1 MSEFEIIR
9 GSVDGKEKYCRIPIR
24 SKTAELMVSEGTDEL
39 NAATILS
46 MPHQQAVN
54 TIDAIIA
61 DWMYWL
67 KRAGELFVQNQ
78 GLIASAYKH
87 EEGGEG

>member
-54 TIDAIIA
+54 TIDAKLPIGCTGS
-61 DWMYWL
+61 
-67 KRAGELFVQNQ
+67 KELGNYLCKIK
-78 GLIASAYKH
+78 G
-87 EEGGEG
+87 